1 MTVCWLFYVYMKL
14 GSKMWVCPR
23 VNQAMLRGSWLLVI
37 RCTML
42 HFILLL
48 LGNGSR
54 RRNGCSISYLRGSA
68 NRRRLSPCLQ
78 PFKSRLWA
86 SRGLGH
92 GPTVSTNPRLFSLWV
107 QTSAKY
113 RFSCIVTKKPLHAAL
128 PVVFI
133 YFDKYFRDLYLIFC
147 PGTWTKYENVECM
160 KLCPKKVPCCSFVW
174 LPSKW

>member
-1 MTVCWLFYVYMKL
+1 MCTWSWGLRCGYARELIRQCWEVL
-14 GSKMWVCPR
+14 GCLSTRCP
-23 VNQAMLRGSWLLVI
+23 
-37 RCTML
+37 ML

-68 NRRRLSPCLQ
+68 NHHRLSPCLQ

-92 GPTVSTNPRLFSLWV
+92 RPTVSTNPRLFSMGV
-107 QTSAKY
+107 QTSGKY
-113 RFSCIVTKKPLHAAL
+113 RFSCIVTKKPLHAVL

-133 YFDKYFRDLYLIFC
+133 YFYKYFRDLYLIFC